1 MDKNFTSFKTALN
14 PKESTIQ
21 SLLNFS
27 KAIQPIKTES
37 LPKNILM
44 FLN

>member
-1 MDKNFTSFKTALN
+1 MDKNFTLLKKSLN
-14 PKESTIQ
+14 PKDSTIQ
-21 SLLNFS
+21 LLLNFS
-27 KAIQPIKTES
+27 KTIQPIKTES